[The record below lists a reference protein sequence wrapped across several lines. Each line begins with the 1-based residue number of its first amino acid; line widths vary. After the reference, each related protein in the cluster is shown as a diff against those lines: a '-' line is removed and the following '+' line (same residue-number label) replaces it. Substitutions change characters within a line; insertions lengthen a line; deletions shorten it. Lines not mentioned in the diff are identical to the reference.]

1 MRMSAR
7 IVLLLLVGIL
17 PAALPVQAQQGQV
30 TGMVTDADSAEPIE
44 GAQVY
49 IEGTSVG
56 TLTNSNGRFLINNAP
71 TGVQVLV
78 VQHLGH
84 TTQRLDITVTAGE
97 PLVLDVA
104 LSPTALALDEL
115 VVVGYG
121 TQIKREVTGAVTSVR
136 GADIVE
142 ASVTP
147 NIQTALQGRLAG
159 VNVAESSGEPGAAPQ
174 VIVRGRGSISAGTE
188 PLYVIDGV
196 PYSMNTNLEGSVDQ
210 QNPAFGVTRANP
222 LANLNPNDIETIEV
236 LKDAAASAIYGSRGS
251 NGVILITTKR
261 GQMGMA
267 PEVNYRLYG
276 GVQTVFN
283 KPDIMNAEEHIEFV
297 RLSRN
302 NAYIFARD
310 PMNPESAYYNPQ
322 YDPFTNAGREEHGA
336 SGTMMIPEAMVNWD
350 GTDTDW
356 VGAVL
361 DPASLQNYDM
371 SVRGGAETFSYFL
384 SGSYMNQAGVI
395 KGSRFERL
403 ALRANLTLNAT
414 DKLQL
419 TADINSA
426 YGDHDRKA
434 ANSPYFGRPP
444 GIIYSAM
451 VASPVAKI
459 YDEEGNYLQSGE
471 NSLNGLGNGMT
482 TDNHPLAIRDYIDDK
497 MQTGRT
503 FGSVGANYS
512 ILDNLRYNLLIGFD
526 YNTNNRHYYQGTKLE
541 YRGSTNPDPYAQAFS
556 GQSYH
561 WVLENTA
568 NYNKSV
574 GAHNFDVLVGYT
586 AEKQFDETK
595 YVIARNFPDD
605 QVRTI
610 NGGEVTGGNQDQEE
624 WSLVS
629 MLGRVNYTLLDRYMA
644 TLSFRS
650 DRSSRFGWGNQTG
663 YFPSISLGW
672 QVTQESFMRGVELFS
687 QLKPRVS
694 YGVTGNF
701 NIPNYGSIGLVGSS
715 PYVLGGALVPGATQN
730 TMGNKD
736 LTWETTRQVNV
747 GIDFGVFGDR
757 LYGTFDYYVSNTED
771 LLLNVNVPSSTG
783 FASVLTNIGKV
794 RNKGYEA
801 QITSRNLVGDFEWS
815 TDLSLGANKNKV
827 LKLGP
832 EGDPILASGVAGIRH
847 ITQVGGEIGAYWGY
861 VTDGV
866 YMTQEEIDNGPVD
879 TQGHPTVGDL
889 RFKDINGDGVIDPN
903 DRTELG
909 SYNPDLTWGLQ
920 NRFSWR
926 GLEVG
931 VFFNGVTGREILNL
945 TRRHM
950 EPEGNFNL
958 YGNLVGKYWVSPE
971 EPGDGKHPKP
981 DRNSNGGGTRE
992 SDRQMEDGSYTALK
1006 SITLAYDVPTAFAD
1020 RILWGGEPRRVRL
1033 FASITNVFM
1042 WTHYWGWNPEVSV
1055 QSDGLTPGQDYGAYP
1070 LMRAYQLGIEI
1081 GF

>member
-1 MRMSAR
+1 MRMSVR
-7 IVLLLLVGIL
+7 IVLLLLVGVL
-17 PAALPVQAQQGQV
+17 PAAIPVQAQQGQV

-414 DKLQL
+414 D
-419 TADINSA
+419 
-426 YGDHDRKA
+426 
-434 ANSPYFGRPP
+434 
-444 GIIYSAM
+444 
-451 VASPVAKI
+451 
-459 YDEEGNYLQSGE
+459 
-471 NSLNGLGNGMT
+471 
-482 TDNHPLAIRDYIDDK
+482 
-497 MQTGRT
+497 
-503 FGSVGANYS
+503 
-512 ILDNLRYNLLIGFD
+512 
-526 YNTNNRHYYQGTKLE
+526 
-541 YRGSTNPDPYAQAFS
+541 
-556 GQSYH
+556 
-561 WVLENTA
+561 
-568 NYNKSV
+568 
-574 GAHNFDVLVGYT
+574 
-586 AEKQFDETK
+586 
-595 YVIARNFPDD
+595 
-605 QVRTI
+605 
-610 NGGEVTGGNQDQEE
+610 
-624 WSLVS
+624 
-629 MLGRVNYTLLDRYMA
+629 
-644 TLSFRS
+644 
-650 DRSSRFGWGNQTG
+650 
-663 YFPSISLGW
+663 
-672 QVTQESFMRGVELFS
+672 
-687 QLKPRVS
+687 
-694 YGVTGNF
+694 
-701 NIPNYGSIGLVGSS
+701 
-715 PYVLGGALVPGATQN
+715 
-730 TMGNKD
+730 
-736 LTWETTRQVNV
+736 
-747 GIDFGVFGDR
+747 
-757 LYGTFDYYVSNTED
+757 
-771 LLLNVNVPSSTG
+771 
-783 FASVLTNIGKV
+783 
-794 RNKGYEA
+794 
-801 QITSRNLVGDFEWS
+801 
-815 TDLSLGANKNKV
+815 
-827 LKLGP
+827 
-832 EGDPILASGVAGIRH
+832 
-847 ITQVGGEIGAYWGY
+847 
-861 VTDGV
+861 
-866 YMTQEEIDNGPVD
+866 
-879 TQGHPTVGDL
+879 
-889 RFKDINGDGVIDPN
+889 
-903 DRTELG
+903 
-909 SYNPDLTWGLQ
+909 
-920 NRFSWR
+920 
-926 GLEVG
+926 
-931 VFFNGVTGREILNL
+931 
-945 TRRHM
+945 
-950 EPEGNFNL
+950 
-958 YGNLVGKYWVSPE
+958 
-971 EPGDGKHPKP
+971 
-981 DRNSNGGGTRE
+981 
-992 SDRQMEDGSYTALK
+992 
-1006 SITLAYDVPTAFAD
+1006 
-1020 RILWGGEPRRVRL
+1020 
-1033 FASITNVFM
+1033 
-1042 WTHYWGWNPEVSV
+1042 
-1055 QSDGLTPGQDYGAYP
+1055 
-1070 LMRAYQLGIEI
+1070 
-1081 GF
+1081 